1 LPEWEQRARGAS
13 SYWPLDWFQSSQ
25 SELFKIQAGRGADFM
40 TMLCRIRQSQQ
51 RRARPHPIHQEV
63 IYYMRYIRRGEIY
76 NAALGNA
83 VGSEQ
88 GGLRPVLI
96 LQRSRLCRSSP
107 TVIVAPITSH
117 IKYSSMRSHHILDG
131 TCPLHVR
138 SMVLTEQIRAIDKR
152 RLRAYIGRLQAND
165 MLAVGQALRHSLGL
179 CL

>member
-1 LPEWEQRARGAS
+1 
-13 SYWPLDWFQSSQ
+13 
-25 SELFKIQAGRGADFM
+25 M
-40 TMLCRIRQSQQ
+40 
-51 RRARPHPIHQEV
+51 EV
-63 IYYMRYIRRGEIY
+63 TYSMKYIRRGEIY
-76 NAALGNA
+76 NAALGNT

-117 IKYSSMRSHHILDG
+117 LKYPSMRAHHILDE
-131 TCPLHVR
+131 TCPLHER

-152 RLRAYIGRLQAND
+152 RLSSYIGRLQATD

-179 CL
+179 CP